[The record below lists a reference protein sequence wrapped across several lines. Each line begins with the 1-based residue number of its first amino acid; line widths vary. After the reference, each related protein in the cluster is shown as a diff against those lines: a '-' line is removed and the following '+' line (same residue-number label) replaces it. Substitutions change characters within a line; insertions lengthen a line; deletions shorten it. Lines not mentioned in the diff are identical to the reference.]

1 MKNKQIK
8 NSPNHYEIHSRKYVE
23 EMVIDFVNKNQIV
36 AHFGKDD
43 QGIFE
48 VRFAV
53 KEPEYANE

>member
-1 MKNKQIK
+1 
-8 NSPNHYEIHSRKYVE
+8 
-23 EMVIDFVNKNQIV
+23 MVIDFVNKNQIV